1 MYDANFSLTIKYMVQ
16 CFRIVISDAD
26 LSFTYI
32 EVGHK
37 SCSFFQ
43 RILIRITFF
52 YIVKKKKEY
61 AYISIFPEMKN
72 LKKGYLTDEEI
83 DFFGEYLDYSKLS
96 KDEQVM
102 EYWQSLFD
110 EEGNE

>member
-1 MYDANFSLTIKYMVQ
+1 ML
-16 CFRIVISDAD
+16 
-26 LSFTYI
+26 
-32 EVGHK
+32 
-37 SCSFFQ
+37 
-43 RILIRITFF
+43 
-52 YIVKKKKEY
+52 KKKKEY

-102 EYWQSLFD
+102 EYWQSLLD
-110 EEGNE
+110 EEEMEWIYIKICDWNINYGENVKFKG